1 MASILLVGSDSSLLE
16 GLSQTLVG
24 AGHDVVLARDV
35 AEAHYV
41 LRGTRPL
48 VALVDRDALIA
59 DRADCPLPLM
69 RGGALVTFRGAEDTS
84 GHFPFRLPR
93 ATLAE
98 LQLPLERQRLLA
110 LVKFVEDRA
119 LASGRATV
127 DGDALEQEARPL

>member
-1 MASILLVGSDSSLLE
+1 MAFILVVGSDQSLLE

-24 AGHDVVLARDV
+24 VGHHVVLARDV
-35 AEAHYV
+35 AEAHDA
-41 LRGTRPL
+41 LRGTCPL

-59 DRADCPLPLM
+59 DRAECPLPLM
-69 RGGALVTFRGAEDTS
+69 RGGALVTFRGTEDTA

-119 LASGRATV
+119 RASGRAL
-127 DGDALEQEARPL
+127 DGDASDREAAPL